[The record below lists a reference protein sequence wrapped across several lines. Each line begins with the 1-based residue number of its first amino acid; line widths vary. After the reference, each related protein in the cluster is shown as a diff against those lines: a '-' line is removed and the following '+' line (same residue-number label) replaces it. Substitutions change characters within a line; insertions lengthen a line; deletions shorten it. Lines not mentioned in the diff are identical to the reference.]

1 MIDEI
6 KVLGFLKA
14 IGNLGKYLNWRYQT
28 HLEFQFDRKNNID
41 TLQTNS
47 SYFDIAQSEN
57 TKFAVPYEPI
67 QQDIFKDII
76 TKVHIDYCRYSFIDL
91 GSGKGR
97 ALLFASDYQFK
108 NIIGVEFSEELHNI
122 AERNISNFITKN
134 QKNNAFELKCMDVID
149 YEFPLTNIVVFL
161 YNPFFGEV
169 METVVN
175 KITNFLTNNEYDLII
190 LYRNPQCANFFDTH
204 LLLTRLHSSKSFNI
218 YRRKIPS

>member
-1 MIDEI
+1 VGLQRTTSGTD
-6 KVLGFLKA
+6 KKGTPKPARLKLPWAVNRTLKNAVLGATLSA
-14 IGNLGKYLNWRYQT
+14 I
-28 HLEFQFDRKNNID
+28 
-41 TLQTNS
+41 
-47 SYFDIAQSEN
+47 
-57 TKFAVPYEPI
+57 
-67 QQDIFKDII
+67 
-76 TKVHIDYCRYSFIDL
+76 
-91 GSGKGR
+91 
-97 ALLFASDYQFK
+97 
-108 NIIGVEFSEELHNI
+108 
-122 AERNISNFITKN
+122 N